1 MEYLITFPPW
11 YLDDVPVNAS
21 AGNGVFTLFIGGEAK
36 QSLNSNPEVQ
46 AAKWLMWKSENPKT
60 SWVNI
65 WMKNRFLT
73 VWLTTQVA
81 LSLFLHSFDPT
92 YSSRM
97 FRSSAQ
103 ERALYRQQEGQQ
115 VHKLGWSPEQQ
126 CRNPSKRIGLGFLGK
141 LLQGLPN
148 STLVSWETNMDLL
161 ALLPLLCSWD
171 GK

>member
-21 AGNGVFTLFIGGEAK
+21 AGNGVLTLFIGGEAK
-36 QSLNSNPEVQ
+36 QSLYSNPEVQ
-46 AAKWLMWKSENPKT
+46 AAKCLMWKSENPKT

-65 WMKNRFLT
+65 WMKNSFLT
-73 VWLTTQVA
+73 VWLRTQVA
-81 LSLFLHSFDPT
+81 VFFFLHSSDPT

-97 FRSSAQ
+97 FHSSTQ
-103 ERALYRQQEGQQ
+103 ERALDRQQEGQQ
-115 VHKLGWSPEQQ
+115 VHKLGWSPEQP

-148 STLVSWETNMDLL
+148 STLVSWKTKMDLL
-161 ALLPLLCSWD
+161 ALLPCLCFWD